1 MRHAVIVQ
9 ELEKEQAFV
18 VEIDVLLLRVDFLRA
33 IAFLVEIFLFE
44 RAGSWAVEH
53 VDERDLREIDECDV
67 VEDRLGVLIDDKY
80 FLVHAWEELL
90 HAVSAVVFEELHELR
105 LINDVK
111 KGDIFLVV
119 DLLWNFDSKLFT

>member
-1 MRHAVIVQ
+1 MRHPVIVQ

-33 IAFLVEIFLFE
+33 IAFLVEVFLFE
-44 RAGSWAVEH
+44 WAGSWAIKH

-67 VEDRLGVLIDDKY
+67 VEDRFGALIDDKY
-80 FLVHAWEELL
+80 FLVYTWEELL

-111 KGDIFLVV
+111 KGDIYLII
-119 DLLWNFDSKLFT
+119 DLLWNFDGKLFS